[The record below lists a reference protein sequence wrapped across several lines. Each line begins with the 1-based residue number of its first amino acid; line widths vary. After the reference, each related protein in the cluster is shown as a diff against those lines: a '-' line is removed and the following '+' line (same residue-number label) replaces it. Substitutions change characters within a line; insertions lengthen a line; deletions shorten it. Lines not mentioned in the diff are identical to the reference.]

1 MGLAPMYTG
10 HEPVMLTTT
19 SIRIYISPRG
29 VRTLVCNDEN
39 IMS

>member
-1 MGLAPMYTG
+1 MGFAPIYTG
-10 HEPVMLTTT
+10 HEPVMLTAT
-19 SIRIYISPRG
+19 SIRINFSPRG